1 MLKQLKDLLSSES
14 AREAL
19 QACKSDA
26 EAAAT
31 LTKAGIAKGYSWT
44 EATVRKALSELRGE
58 VSELSDAEL
67 MGVAGGLM
75 ADSAN
80 KLCHTE
86 SCGGKHKGCCGD
98 SVA

>member
-1 MLKQLKDLLSSES
+1 MLKQLKELLSSES
-14 AREAL
+14 TRKSL
-19 QACKSDA
+19 QACKNDA

-31 LTKAGIAKGYSWT
+31 LTKAGIAKGYAWT
-44 EATVRKALSELRGE
+44 EATVKKALSELRGE

-75 ADSAN
+75 ANSAN

-86 SCGGKHKGCCGD
+86 SCGGSHPGCCPP
-98 SVA
+98 